1 MERDIAIMLIKNA
14 KDDSE
19 LTQALKYY
27 EDIITRPLVETIK
40 KQEEEIEYLE
50 QENYNQCDVIMSLVQ
65 VDSLVEKRNKINSII
80 KYGADG
86 KYPERWQLLYK
97 HFEKKFHCDIDRRMT
112 RDKNNGTIKKS
123 MNKLEYICETM
134 GMTQELHDLA
144 TAVFKTDYIGL
155 LQKELETIK

>member
-50 QENYNQCDVIMSLVQ
+50 QENYNQCDVIMSLLQ
-65 VDSLVEKRNKINSII
+65 GDNLVEKRKKIHTLI
-80 KYGADG
+80 K
-86 KYPERWQLLYK
+86 
-97 HFEKKFHCDIDRRMT
+97 
-112 RDKNNGTIKKS
+112 
-123 MNKLEYICETM
+123 
-134 GMTQELHDLA
+134 
-144 TAVFKTDYIGL
+144 
-155 LQKELETIK
+155 